1 MQASV
6 VIFILG
12 AVMFLHFAQITCQ
25 SHDAAGTVRLF
36 LGFLSSSFLAVKFI
50 YLFFCASGTLLF
62 LSPVML
68 MPYQVIIHL
77 KITAAAAEKVEK
89 YNRFVLY
96 SLNE

>member
-50 YLFFCASGTLLF
+50 YFYFFCASGTLLF

-77 KITAAAAEKVEK
+77 KITAAAAEKVE
-89 YNRFVLY
+89 NTTALCATA
-96 SLNE
+96 